1 MGKSFSTE
9 DQGDSAAVALAA
21 AADLRAV
28 LLLHMISTS
37 HRTWQT
43 PFSRVSKSDLANS
56 LK

>member
-21 AADLRAV
+21 DLRAL

-43 PFSRVSKSDLANS
+43 PLSRVCKSDLANS